1 MVCHGSVGVGF
12 ENDNTN
18 TNHDKKYDSKM
29 KVNY

>member
-1 MVCHGSVGVGF
+1 MGQMVLRI
-12 ENDNTN
+12 ENDNPN